1 MRKIVLTF
9 VIVMTS
15 FILASCD
22 SLDGQLETSAFSEN
36 GKNEVIISSDN
47 LLETAET
54 NGSSQ
59 SSGTSEV
66 TSDNDVET
74 SDDFIYLNNSGI
86 FQLTNNDIIWN
97 NFLYGEYSCEMDF
110 VPQTIDVDGERYVE
124 LSIAKQKNSQELQN
138 VLGVNPAKKEDDSC
152 YLCPFNSV
160 EDLKFHLRD
169 TYTDKHIAYILSYIQ
184 LIEHENSL
192 YISDNGGVFPDRE
205 PIDISINEK
214 NDTMVTFSI
223 KYSLPDIEDVFLTV
237 KYEAVYENDKWLIN
251 DRINNP

>member
-1 MRKIVLTF
+1 MRKIVLTV
-9 VIVMTS
+9 VIIVFS
-15 FILASCD
+15 FTLTSCD
-22 SLDGQLETSAFSEN
+22 SIDGQLTTSAFSEKKEN
-36 GKNEVIISSDN
+36 DVTILFDN
-47 LLETAET
+47 SFETTE
-54 NGSSQ
+54 NNVSSQ
-59 SSGTSEV
+59 DSDIYEV
-66 TSDNDVET
+66 TSNNDVET
-74 SDDFIYLNNSGI
+74 SDEFTYLNNLGI
-86 FQLTNNDIIWN
+86 FQLTNNDIVWN

-110 VPQTIDVDGERYVE
+110 VPQTIDVDGECYVE

-138 VLGVNPAKKEDDSC
+138 VLGVNPKKNEDDSC
-152 YLCPFNSV
+152 YLCPFNSL
-160 EDLKFHLRD
+160 EDLKSHLRD

-223 KYSLPDIEDVFLTV
+223 KYSLPDIEDVYLTV